1 MGTME
6 CGDTATSFNTT
17 PDSCQTPRR
26 LRPFIHRPQYPPS
39 HVVHPSHSSSSSLSS
54 TPTTTTKHILPLNFF
69 PTGKE
74 QRRKDADPQSTVSSR
89 WSPTAE
95 QLRWLE
101 DIYRRGIRTPTAEQI
116 QYITAQL
123 RRFGKIEGKN
133 VFYWFQNH
141 KARERQKR
149 RRRSEA
155 AALELVLEI
164 DNPDKNVDPPHEC
177 LGELEKTKSWAS
189 TYRTNER
196 QGDKWIRWDGELH
209 KQQRQRQQ
217 QEHDSACGRTIS
229 AAAERVQ
236 SPSLALQ
243 QPQLCP
249 PDGGVLQTGP
259 TSAASLRARAQPGE
273 EDEGAAETSGRMGT
287 RLTET
292 LDLFPLHSD
301 SDAPLKCSSKERQ
314 EQRHF
319 ESDGTFTAMFLEEEH
334 GGHGRRFFQFLP
346 LKN

>member
-17 PDSCQTPRR
+17 PDSCQTPRG

-39 HVVHPSHSSSSSLSS
+39 HVVHPSHPSSSSLSS
-54 TPTTTTKHILPLNFF
+54 TPTTTTKDILPLNFF

-101 DIYRRGIRTPTAEQI
+101 DLYRRGIRTPTAEQI

-164 DNPDKNVDPPHEC
+164 DNPDRNLDPPHEW
-177 LGELEKTKSWAS
+177 LGELEKTKSWAP
-189 TYRTNER
+189 TYRTNEVESVYGAKAKYMER
-196 QGDKWIRWDGELH
+196 VGEPRG
-209 KQQRQRQQ
+209 QMDRMGWRITQT
-217 QEHDSACGRTIS
+217 AAP
-229 AAAERVQ
+229 AAA
-236 SPSLALQ
+236 
-243 QPQLCP
+243 
-249 PDGGVLQTGP
+249 
-259 TSAASLRARAQPGE
+259 AAAAGARFCVRK
-273 EDEGAAETSGRMGT
+273 DDKRSSREGAV
-287 RLTET
+287 
-292 LDLFPLHSD
+292 PLISVAAAAALPSRWCCPSD
-301 SDAPLKCSSKERQ
+301 R
-314 EQRHF
+314 
-319 ESDGTFTAMFLEEEH
+319 T
-334 GGHGRRFFQFLP
+334 
-346 LKN
+346 

>member
-17 PDSCQTPRR
+17 PDSCQTPRG

-39 HVVHPSHSSSSSLSS
+39 HVVHPSHPSSSSLSS
-54 TPTTTTKHILPLNFF
+54 TPTTTTKDILPLNFF

-101 DIYRRGIRTPTAEQI
+101 DLYRRGIRTPTAEQI

-164 DNPDKNVDPPHEC
+164 DNPDRNLDPPHEW
-177 LGELEKTKSWAS
+177 LGELEKTKSWAP
-189 TYRTNER
+189 TYRTNES
-196 QGDKWIRWDGELH
+196 QGDKWIGWDGELH
-209 KQQRQRQQ
+209 KQQRQRRQQQQ

-236 SPSLALQ
+236 SPSLVLQ

-249 PDGGVLQTGP
+249 PDGVVLQTGP
-259 TSAASLRARAQPGE
+259 SSAASLRARAQPG
-273 EDEGAAETSGRMGT
+273 EGAAETSGRMGT

-301 SDAPLKCSSKERQ
+301 SDAPLKCSRKERQ
-314 EQRHF
+314 EQRRF
-319 ESDGTFTAMFLEEEH
+319 ESDGTFTTMFLEEEH